1 MTLEQALDI
10 SLIDDQINALLLFCK
25 NGDVAC
31 RVSTQRTIE
40 FLKSQKMKIYANSIK
55 QSFTVTAQPFPK

>member
-10 SLIDDQINALLLFCK
+10 SLIDDQINALLLFCEER
-25 NGDVAC
+25 DVVC

-40 FLKSQKMKIYANSIK
+40 FLKSQKMKIYADSIK
-55 QSFTVTAQPFPK
+55 QSFTITTQSFPK